1 MYSTVLRDTV
11 GQADYTALSIMDN
24 IQDLQVS
31 VQRTALFAG
40 AGNDDTNAQVNQKL
54 QVNLWG
60 EVAKAIIVGP
70 GGYNVVYV

>member
-1 MYSTVLRDTV
+1 YSADLQPTV
-11 GQADYTALSIMDN
+11 GQADYTAMSVMSQ

-31 VQRTALFAG
+31 IQRTALFAG
-40 AGNDDTNAQVNQKL
+40 AGNDDTNAMVNQKL

-70 GGYNVVYV
+70 GGYNVLYV